1 MNKPTTNKTVLA
13 VSCLLVL
20 ALGAT
25 LGFVSRPWLAL
36 NDMQHAPMAP
46 AADNEA
52 QVLYWYD
59 PMYPQQQ
66 FDEPGRSPFMD
77 MDLVPRYAGA
87 SSSQAGATT
96 TVFIDPAIQQNLGMR
111 VVAVTTSTL
120 SATAEFTGNLAL
132 NERDQSIV
140 QTRADAFVEQAAAL
154 ADGDLIKQGDLLA
167 ELLVPDWVAGQ
178 HELLLLKNSL
188 GNDADMSLV
197 AAARERLR
205 LLGMPPALVAE
216 VERTNTVKTTYA
228 VRAPHDGVIQALG
241 VRPGMR
247 LDAGQTLA
255 QIYGLDTVWLDV
267 WVPEAQSQLLTLG
280 SAASAHL
287 VAFPGRI
294 FDATVAEILP
304 VLGDSTR
311 NLRAR
316 FQLDNT
322 DGLLRPGMSARV
334 TLALTAA
341 RDTLVIPTEALIRTG
356 TQTRVMVAEGDG
368 RFRTQAVRI
377 GNEIADQTQIL
388 AGLQEG
394 DQVVVSGQFLLDSEA
409 RLQGV
414 AVVAVDAAGVNAAG
428 MAADNSA
435 DADVIEMIL
444 HEADGRIVAL
454 GDGEVRL
461 AHGAFPTLPM
471 PGMTMTFPLA
481 NDSVTQ
487 GLAVGDN
494 VRIGLSQ
501 TDAGV
506 LIERLQK
513 LDDAGVTEVQP

>member
-1 MNKPTTNKTVLA
+1 
-13 VSCLLVL
+13 
-20 ALGAT
+20 
-25 LGFVSRPWLAL
+25 
-36 NDMQHAPMAP
+36 
-46 AADNEA
+46 
-52 QVLYWYD
+52 
-59 PMYPQQQ
+59 
-66 FDEPGRSPFMD
+66 
-77 MDLVPRYAGA
+77 
-87 SSSQAGATT
+87 
-96 TVFIDPAIQQNLGMR
+96 
-111 VVAVTTSTL
+111 
-120 SATAEFTGNLAL
+120 
-132 NERDQSIV
+132 
-140 QTRADAFVEQAAAL
+140 
-154 ADGDLIKQGDLLA
+154 
-167 ELLVPDWVAGQ
+167 
-178 HELLLLKNSL
+178 
-188 GNDADMSLV
+188 
-197 AAARERLR
+197 
-205 LLGMPPALVAE
+205 
-216 VERTNTVKTTYA
+216 
-228 VRAPHDGVIQALG
+228 
-241 VRPGMR
+241 
-247 LDAGQTLA
+247 
-255 QIYGLDTVWLDV
+255 
-267 WVPEAQSQLLTLG
+267 
-280 SAASAHL
+280 
-287 VAFPGRI
+287 
-294 FDATVAEILP
+294 
-304 VLGDSTR
+304 
-311 NLRAR
+311 
-316 FQLDNT
+316 
-322 DGLLRPGMSARV
+322 MSARV

-414 AVVAVDAAGVNAAG
+414 PVVGVDATG
-428 MAADNSA
+428 MAADSSA
-435 DADVIEMIL
+435 DAEVIEMIL